1 MAKSNDS
8 TTHNRRAFFGEAFA
22 KLVQPVAE
30 FLDGQISGHLPVEKP
45 LLRPPGALSESEFL
59 DTCLRC
65 GNCVESCPAEA
76 IHPLPGSNPNLAG
89 TPYIDPD
96 YQPCVV
102 CDTLACMQVCPSGA
116 LQKLSVN
123 EIQIGLAV
131 VDHQTCL
138 RSKDIDCIYCVSS
151 CPIGETAIRLDS
163 EGRVEVIAAGCVG
176 CGVCQSQC
184 PTAPKSIVVQPLPEV
199 PTPST

>member
-1 MAKSNDS
+1 MAKSDNS
-8 TTHNRRAFFGEAFA
+8 TVHNRRAFFGEAFA
-22 KLVQPVAE
+22 KLVQPIAE
-30 FLDGQISGHLPVEKP
+30 LIDGQIGDHLPVEKP
-45 LLRPPGALSESEFL
+45 LLRPPGALPENEFL
-59 DTCLRC
+59 NTCLRC

-76 IHPLPGSNPNLAG
+76 IYPLPGNNPNLAG

-138 RSKDIDCIYCVSS
+138 RSKEIDCIYCVSS
-151 CPIGETAIRLDS
+151 CPIGEKAIRLNS
-163 EGRVEVIAAGCVG
+163 EAQVEVIAAGCVG

-184 PTAPKSIVVQPLPEV
+184 PTAPKSIVVQPLPHV
-199 PTPST
+199 P